1 MDKIKV
7 TINDIE
13 ITTSPG
19 KTILEVINEN
29 NIDKIPTLC
38 HDKRI
43 EPFGS
48 CFLCVVEVKGV
59 KKLLPSCASPINDGM
74 VIYTNNERIK
84 ESRKRALELILSNHY
99 ADCIGPC
106 KNNCPAGV
114 DVQSYIALIAAEKYE
129 EAIELIKETN
139 PMALSICRVCVRD
152 CEVVCRREN
161 IDKPVAINALKRFV
175 ADIDN
180 NKWTP
185 EIKPKNGKK
194 VAIVG
199 GGPAGLTCAYYLSRE
214 GYSPTIF
221 ERLPELGGMLR
232 YGIPEYRLPK
242 STLDSE
248 IKWITGLGTE
258 IKTGVEMGK
267 DFTVDS
273 LKKDGYDA
281 VFLGVG
287 AHKASKMRLDLED
300 ETEGVLKGID
310 FLRKLILEGTPELDG
325 TIAIVGG
332 GNTAIDAARTAVRC
346 GAKDVKILYRRS
358 MKEMPA
364 HQDEIDAAIE
374 EGVDIM
380 FLTLPNKIIRD
391 GNKLKALECLKM
403 ELKEAKPGER
413 ARPVPIEGSEFT
425 LELSYLVAA
434 IGQAVDGGFLEHES
448 DIETESW
455 GTIITNNETMATSI
469 DGVFAG
475 GDVVTGP
482 FTAVT
487 SISQGKKAAFAIME
501 YLLPKDKPAEKK
513 FYSFKHTFGKLPESE
528 FAEMPK
534 IGRQKM
540 MELPVN
546 TRITNFDE
554 VELGLSKEQAVEET
568 ERCLECG
575 CSEYTDCSLRIYADE
590 YQVDINNLLGDV
602 NKYKIDNRHPF
613 IRFDANKC
621 INCGICVR
629 TCSEIL
635 EVAALGFVHRGF
647 KSVVKPAMEKEL
659 LHTNCV
665 ACGNCID
672 ACPTGAIGE
681 KLPFKVMG
689 TLAKEDHETVCNF
702 CSIGCTLNYK
712 KIDDNL
718 FYISNST
725 EAIKDSPNK
734 GYACVKG
741 RFGYRYMLNG
751 NRLTE
756 AKVKIDGKQQVSKVD
771 KALDAASIKIKEVID
786 KYGSDSVA
794 VFASPK
800 MSNEELYLLQK
811 FTRTGLKNNNIDSL
825 SNLGSKTDNGALDE
839 MLGKTISSI
848 SSESIQTADVIV
860 VMNSNLSEDN
870 LVMELKIKE
879 AQKKGAKVVVINSS
893 EIKLTKFADLWIDNK
908 KGTSTVLMN
917 GVINQLI
924 NDALLNA
931 NFIEDKT
938 SGFRELRDK
947 VASYTPEDV
956 ASFSKID
963 LSKFYEFYNLLK
975 KEASKVVFVY
985 NIDSTKEK
993 SVNDLKSIANYLIL
1007 TGRIQS
1013 GNSGLLLLRDFANST
1028 GLIDMGVNPNYLP
1041 GYVKFTD
1048 KKQVE
1053 SIGKHWQ
1060 SNLSEVFR
1068 PTDIAGKLKNEKI
1081 KAALVFG
1088 ENPMANDDF
1097 KEAFEN
1103 LEFVFACDNG
1113 NTATTN
1119 MADVVIPLSYYVEQ
1133 EGRYTN
1139 YERRVQKSNPVVK
1152 QAFDLANWEIISKLA
1167 TAFCKGFDYSK
1178 LDDVWS
1184 EIKKVN
1190 PCYKNASINE
1200 VWKTNP
1206 FVSSFETTNKKANF
1220 SANDIEIKTFEPEK
1234 EQLIYSEYYFKE
1246 NVKQKLI

>member
-29 NIDKIPTLC
+29 KIDKIPTLC

-48 CFLCVVEVKGV
+48 CFLCVVEVKGM
-59 KKLLPSCASPINDGM
+59 KKLLPSCASPVSDGM

-129 EAIELIKETN
+129 EAIELIKEAN

-152 CEVVCRREN
+152 CEVMCRREN
-161 IDKPVAINALKRFV
+161 IDQPVAINALKRYV

-180 NKWTP
+180 NTWVP
-185 EIKPKNGKK
+185 EIKPKNNKK
-194 VAIVG
+194 IAIVG
-199 GGPAGLTCAYYLSRE
+199 GGPAGLTCAYYLARE
-214 GYSPTIF
+214 GYSPTIL

-248 IKWITGLGTE
+248 IKWITDIGVE
-258 IKTGVEMGK
+258 VKTGVEMGK
-267 DFTVDS
+267 DFTVES

-281 VFLGVG
+281 IFLGVG
-287 AHKASKMRLDLED
+287 AHAASKMRLDLED
-300 ETEGVLKGID
+300 ETEGVIKGID
-310 FLRKLILEGTPELDG
+310 FLRELILKGIPKLDG

-380 FLTLPNKIIRD
+380 FLTLPNKIIRE
-391 GNKLKALECLKM
+391 GNKLKAVECIKM

-448 DIETESW
+448 DIKTESW

-469 DGVFAG
+469 EGVFAG

-487 SISQGKKAAFAIME
+487 SISQGRKAAFAIMK
-501 YLLPKDKPAEKK
+501 YLTPDNIPAEKK
-513 FYSFKHTFGKLPESE
+513 FYSFKHTFGKLPESD
-528 FAEMPK
+528 FAEIPK

-540 MELPVN
+540 MELPVT
-546 TRITNFDE
+546 TRITNFEE
-554 VELGLSKEQAVEET
+554 VELGLSKEQAIEET

-575 CSEYTDCSLRIYADE
+575 CSEYEDCSLRIYADE
-590 YQVDINNLLGDV
+590 YQVDINNYLGDV
-602 NKYKIDNRHPF
+602 NKYKVDNRHPF

-635 EVAALGFVHRGF
+635 KVAALGFVHRGF

-665 ACGNCID
+665 ACGNCVD

-681 KLPFKVMG
+681 KLPFKLMG
-689 TLAKEDHETVCNF
+689 TLPKENFETVCNF

-712 KIDDNL
+712 KIDENL
-718 FYISNST
+718 FYVSNST
-725 EAIKDSPNK
+725 ESIKDAPNK

-756 AKVKIDGKQQVSKVD
+756 AKIKVDGKQQTVEVE
-771 KALDAASIKIKEVID
+771 KAIETASVKIKEIID
-786 KYGSDSVA
+786 KYGNDSVA

-811 FTRTGLKNNNIDSL
+811 FARTGLKNNNIESL
-825 SNLGSKTDNGALDE
+825 SNLSSKVENSALDS
-839 MLGKTISSI
+839 MLGMTISSA

-860 VMNSNLSEDN
+860 VMNSNLSEEN

-879 AQKKGAKVVVINSS
+879 AQKRGAKLVVINSS
-893 EIKLTKFADLWIDNK
+893 EIKLTKFADLWIDNQ

-917 GVINQLI
+917 GVLNQLI

-938 SGFRELRDK
+938 TGFRELRNK
-947 VASYTPEDV
+947 IASYTPENV
-956 ASFSKID
+956 ASFAKID

-975 KEASKVVFVY
+975 KQESKVVFVY

-1007 TGRIQS
+1007 TGKIEAS
-1013 GNSGLLLLRDFANST
+1013 DNGLLLLRDYANST

-1041 GYVKFTD
+1041 GYIKHTD
-1048 KKQVE
+1048 SEGIKAVE
-1053 SIGKHWQ
+1053 NQWNTK
-1060 SNLSEVFR
+1060 LSE
-1068 PTDIAGKLKNEKI
+1068 I
-1081 KAALVFG
+1081 
-1088 ENPMANDDF
+1088 
-1097 KEAFEN
+1097 
-1103 LEFVFACDNG
+1103 
-1113 NTATTN
+1113 
-1119 MADVVIPLSYYVEQ
+1119 
-1133 EGRYTN
+1133 
-1139 YERRVQKSNPVVK
+1139 SNRMI
-1152 QAFDLANWEIISKLA
+1152 W
-1167 TAFCKGFDYSK
+1167 
-1178 LDDVWS
+1178 
-1184 EIKKVN
+1184 
-1190 PCYKNASINE
+1190 
-1200 VWKTNP
+1200 
-1206 FVSSFETTNKKANF
+1206 
-1220 SANDIEIKTFEPEK
+1220 
-1234 EQLIYSEYYFKE
+1234 
-1246 NVKQKLI
+1246 

>member
-1 MDKIKV
+1 M
-7 TINDIE
+7 
-13 ITTSPG
+13 
-19 KTILEVINEN
+19 
-29 NIDKIPTLC
+29 
-38 HDKRI
+38 
-43 EPFGS
+43 
-48 CFLCVVEVKGV
+48 
-59 KKLLPSCASPINDGM
+59 
-74 VIYTNNERIK
+74 
-84 ESRKRALELILSNHY
+84 
-99 ADCIGPC
+99 
-106 KNNCPAGV
+106 
-114 DVQSYIALIAAEKYE
+114 QSYIALIAANKYE
-129 EAIELIKETN
+129 EAIELIKEAN

-161 IDKPVAINALKRFV
+161 IDQPVAINALKRYV

-180 NKWTP
+180 NTWMP
-185 EIKPKNGKK
+185 EVKPKNGKK

-214 GYSPTIF
+214 GYSPTIL

-248 IKWITGLGTE
+248 INWLTGLGTE
-258 IKTGVEMGK
+258 VKTEVEMGK
-267 DFTVDS
+267 DFTIDS
-273 LKKDGYDA
+273 LKKDGFDA
-281 VFLGVG
+281 IFLGVG
-287 AHKASKMRLDLED
+287 AHSASKMRLDLED
-300 ETEGVLKGID
+300 ETEGVIKGID
-310 FLRKLILEGTPELDG
+310 FLRELILKDIPNLEGTV
-325 TIAIVGG
+325 AIVGG

-380 FLTLPNKIIRD
+380 FLTLPNKIIRE
-391 GNKLKALECLKM
+391 GNKLKGVARIKM

-413 ARPVPIEGSEFT
+413 ARPVPIEGSGFT
-425 LELSYLVAA
+425 LELTHLVAA
-434 IGQAVDGGFLEHES
+434 IGQAVDGGFLEQES
-448 DIETESW
+448 DVETESW

-487 SISQGKKAAFAIME
+487 SISQGRKAAFAIME
-501 YLLPKDKPAEKK
+501 YLLPENKPAEKK

-528 FAEMPK
+528 FDEMPK

-540 MELPVN
+540 VELPVN
-546 TRITNFDE
+546 VRVANFDE
-554 VELGLSKEQAVEET
+554 VELGLSKEQAIEET

-575 CSEYTDCSLRIYADE
+575 CSEYTDCSLRLYADE
-590 YQVDINNLLGDV
+590 YEVEIENLLGDV
-602 NKYKIDNRHPF
+602 NKYKVDNRHPF
-613 IRFDANKC
+613 IKFDANKC

-635 EVAALGFVHRGF
+635 EVSALGFVHRGF

-681 KLPFKVMG
+681 KLPFKLMG
-689 TLAKEDHETVCNF
+689 TLPKEDYETVCNF

-712 KIDDNL
+712 KIDENL

-725 EAIKDSPNK
+725 EEIKDTPNK
-734 GYACVKG
+734 GYSCVKG

-751 NRLTE
+751 NRLAE
-756 AKVKIDGKQQVSKVD
+756 AKVKVDGVQQVTEVE
-771 KALDAASIKIKEVID
+771 KAIDVASTKIKEVVD
-786 KYGSDSVA
+786 KYGRDSVA

-811 FTRTGLKNNNIDSL
+811 FARTGLKNNNIESL
-825 SNLGSKTDNGALDE
+825 SNLSSKVENDCLDD
-839 MLGKTISSI
+839 MLGMTVSST
-848 SSESIQTADVIV
+848 SSESIETADVIV

-879 AQKKGAKVVVINSS
+879 AQKRGAKLVVINSS
-893 EIKLTKFADLWIDNK
+893 EIKITKFAHLWVDNQ

-917 GVINQLI
+917 GVLNQLI
-924 NDALLNA
+924 NNALLDA
-931 NFIEDKT
+931 NFVENNT
-938 SGFRELRDK
+938 TGFRELRDK
-947 VASYTPEDV
+947 VASYTPENV
-956 ASFSKID
+956 ASFAKID

-975 KEASKVVFVY
+975 NPHSKVVFVY

-993 SVNDLKSIANYLIL
+993 SVNDLKSLANYLVL
-1007 TGRIQS
+1007 TGRIEHKD
-1013 GNSGLLLLRDFANST
+1013 NGLLLLRDFANST

-1041 GYVKFTD
+1041 GYVKLTEEKGIEAVGKQWKTD
-1048 KKQVE
+1048 LKTIFKP
-1053 SIGKHWQ
+1053 S
-1060 SNLSEVFR
+1060 
-1068 PTDIAGKLKNEKI
+1068 DILAKLKNKEI
-1081 KAALVFG
+1081 KAAIVFG
-1088 ENPMANDDF
+1088 ENPMANDEF

-1113 NTATTN
+1113 NTLTTE
-1119 MADVVIPLSYYVEQ
+1119 MADVVVPLGYYIEQ
-1133 EGRYTN
+1133 EGTYTN
-1139 YERRVQKSNPVVK
+1139 YERRIQKSKSVVK
-1152 QAFDLANWEIISKLA
+1152 QLINLANWEIISKLA
-1167 TAFCKGFDYSK
+1167 NNFGEGFKYSK
-1178 LDDVWS
+1178 PE
-1184 EIKKVN
+1184 EIWNEIVTVN
-1190 PCYKNASINE
+1190 RYYTKASINE

-1206 FVSSFETTNKKANF
+1206 YASGFNTANKKANF

-1234 EQLIYSEYYFKE
+1234 EQLIYSEYYFNE
-1246 NVKQKLI
+1246 NVKGKLV